1 MTTSHI
7 ATPAAPAASSDWREL
22 ASRENDGLEVSLLW
36 SKSEDRVRVAVVDGR
51 LDEEFEFDV
60 AGADAIA
67 AFNHPFAFAPSQ
79 SFGSVAIARHPLDLF
94 PQV

>member
-36 SKSEDRVRVAVVDGR
+36 STSEDRVRVAVVDER

-60 AGADAIA
+60 AGADALA
-67 AFNHPFAFAPSQ
+67 AFNHPFAFAPSERF
-79 SFGSVAIARHPLDLF
+79 SSPEIARHPLDLY
-94 PQV
+94 PHV